1 MATES
6 DLRLAIRTVAVSAR
20 AAVTTH
26 AKVGRPDLAAESA
39 RRGLKMLGDLE
50 GRLTPE
56 TAADTRESFD
66 SAMREL
72 GAAAGQSDAEVE
84 DDAARS
90 EEVRSRP

>member
-6 DLRLAIRTVAVSAR
+6 DLRLAIRTVAVSTR

-39 RRGLKMLGDLE
+39 RRGLKMLGDLQ

-56 TAADTRESFD
+56 TPEDTRESFD

-72 GAAAGQSDAEVE
+72 GAAAGPSDAEDE
-84 DDAARS
+84 DQRS
-90 EEVRSRP
+90 NEVRSRP